1 MRTVHAPELYYG
13 ESTTQQKEPS
23 MSTLRKG
30 TQIHKLIEG
39 ILEGREDAVGMAL
52 DIQKALAR
60 KLSDAEFV
68 HHPLDAVPWLRA
80 AIGNNEEESFA
91 AVFLDQGRRV
101 LGRHIFA
108 EGSRTRTVLYPRQLF
123 KKALELNATGVI
135 LSHNHPGGATSPSGA
150 DRNLT
155 HAIAKTGEAL
165 EVELVD
171 HIIITRESNF
181 SFREAGLL

>member
-1 MRTVHAPELYYG
+1 
-13 ESTTQQKEPS
+13 
-23 MSTLRKG
+23 MSALTKG

-39 ILEGREDAVGMAL
+39 ILEGREDSIGAAL

-60 KLSDAEFV
+60 KLSEAEFV
-68 HHPLDAVPWLRA
+68 HHPSDLIPWFRA
-80 AIGNNEEESFA
+80 EIGNNEEESFA

-101 LGRHIFA
+101 LGRHVFA

-155 HAIAKTGEAL
+155 HAIAKLGEGL

-171 HIIITRESNF
+171 HIIVTRDGNF
-181 SFREAGLL
+181 SFREAGLM